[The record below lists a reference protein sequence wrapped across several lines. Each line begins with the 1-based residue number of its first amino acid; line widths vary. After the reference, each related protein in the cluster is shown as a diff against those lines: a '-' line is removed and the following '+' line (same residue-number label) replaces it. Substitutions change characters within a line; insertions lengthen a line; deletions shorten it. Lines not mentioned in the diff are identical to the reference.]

1 MSLPK
6 DFLWGGA
13 VAANQCEGAYREDGK
28 GLNIADVMTVGS
40 KDKKRQITD
49 GVVDGLYYP
58 NHEGIDFYHRYKED
72 IKLFAEM
79 GFKCFRTSIAWSR
92 IFPQGDEP
100 SPNPAGLRFYHDLFD
115 ECHKYGIE
123 PVVTISHYEMPLGL
137 VQKYGAWRSRKLV
150 DFFERYCRTIFTE
163 YKGKVKYWMTFNEIN
178 AIEFGPWNPAGLL
191 ITPGENREQVIYQAA
206 HHQFVASAKA
216 VLLGHQ
222 IDPENKI
229 GCMTLFGVVYP
240 ETCHPLDAKAADDMM
255 STMLAFADVQS
266 RGEYPPHLLKNL
278 ERHGIA
284 IQMEPGDLDL
294 LRRGT
299 VDYIGFSYYMSMV
312 QAGRPTEAG
321 QAKGN
326 VVAGVVNPYLPS
338 SEWGWQVDPMGLRL
352 TLRLLYGRYQK
363 PLFIVENGLGAED
376 KLEVDGTIHDP
387 HRIDYM
393 RAHIEAMAQAVEEG
407 VDLMGYTLWGCTDL
421 VSSSTGEMKKRYGL
435 IYVDKNND
443 GTGDMSRHRKDS
455 FYWYKKVIATNGG
468 DLT

>member
-266 RGEYPPHLLKNL
+266 RGEYPPHLLK
-278 ERHGIA
+278 IW
-284 IQMEPGDLDL
+284 
-294 LRRGT
+294 
-299 VDYIGFSYYMSMV
+299 S
-312 QAGRPTEAG
+312 
-321 QAKGN
+321 
-326 VVAGVVNPYLPS
+326 
-338 SEWGWQVDPMGLRL
+338 
-352 TLRLLYGRYQK
+352 
-363 PLFIVENGLGAED
+363 
-376 KLEVDGTIHDP
+376 
-387 HRIDYM
+387 
-393 RAHIEAMAQAVEEG
+393 
-407 VDLMGYTLWGCTDL
+407 
-421 VSSSTGEMKKRYGL
+421 
-435 IYVDKNND
+435 
-443 GTGDMSRHRKDS
+443 
-455 FYWYKKVIATNGG
+455 ATA
-468 DLT
+468 

>member
-163 YKGKVKYWMTFNEIN
+163 Y
-178 AIEFGPWNPAGLL
+178 
-191 ITPGENREQVIYQAA
+191 QVLADLQRDQRHRIW
-206 HHQFVASAKA
+206 
-216 VLLGHQ
+216 
-222 IDPENKI
+222 
-229 GCMTLFGVVYP
+229 
-240 ETCHPLDAKAADDMM
+240 PL
-255 STMLAFADVQS
+255 
-266 RGEYPPHLLKNL
+266 
-278 ERHGIA
+278 
-284 IQMEPGDLDL
+284 EPGRPIDHSRRKSGASHLPGSPSPVCSQRQSGAAGPPDRSGEQNRL
-294 LRRGT
+294 HDPVRRGLPRNLSPT
-299 VDYIGFSYYMSMV
+299 
-312 QAGRPTEAG
+312 GR
-321 QAKGN
+321 
-326 VVAGVVNPYLPS
+326 
-338 SEWGWQVDPMGLRL
+338 
-352 TLRLLYGRYQK
+352 
-363 PLFIVENGLGAED
+363 
-376 KLEVDGTIHDP
+376 
-387 HRIDYM
+387 
-393 RAHIEAMAQAVEEG
+393 
-407 VDLMGYTLWGCTDL
+407 
-421 VSSSTGEMKKRYGL
+421 
-435 IYVDKNND
+435 
-443 GTGDMSRHRKDS
+443 
-455 FYWYKKVIATNGG
+455 
-468 DLT
+468 

>member
-13 VAANQCEGAYREDGK
+13 VAANQCEGAYCEDGK
-28 GLNIADVMTVGS
+28 GLSVADVMTAGS

-49 GVVDGLYYP
+49 CVVEGLYYP

-100 SPNPAGLRFYHDLFD
+100 SPNPAGIRFYHNLFD

-123 PVVTISHYEMPLGL
+123 PVVTISHYEMPLGF

-150 DFFERYCRTIFTE
+150 DFFERYCRVIFTE

-191 ITPGENREQVIYQAA
+191 IAPGENREQVIYQAA

-266 RGEYPPHLLKNL
+266 RGEYPPRLLKNL

-299 VDYIGFSYYMSMV
+299 VDYIGFSYYMSMPKAMWWPAWSTPTCPPASG
-312 QAGRPTEAG
+312 AGRWTRWACG
-321 QAKGN
+321 
-326 VVAGVVNPYLPS
+326 
-338 SEWGWQVDPMGLRL
+338 
-352 TLRLLYGRYQK
+352 
-363 PLFIVENGLGAED
+363 
-376 KLEVDGTIHDP
+376 
-387 HRIDYM
+387 
-393 RAHIEAMAQAVEEG
+393 
-407 VDLMGYTLWGCTDL
+407 
-421 VSSSTGEMKKRYGL
+421 
-435 IYVDKNND
+435 
-443 GTGDMSRHRKDS
+443 
-455 FYWYKKVIATNGG
+455 
-468 DLT
+468 

>member
-216 VLLGHQ
+216 VL
-222 IDPENKI
+222 
-229 GCMTLFGVVYP
+229 
-240 ETCHPLDAKAADDMM
+240 
-255 STMLAFADVQS
+255 
-266 RGEYPPHLLKNL
+266 
-278 ERHGIA
+278 
-284 IQMEPGDLDL
+284 
-294 LRRGT
+294 RRGT

-363 PLFIVENGLGAED
+363 PLFIVENGLGATDTVET
-376 KLEVDGTIHDP
+376 DGSIHDSY
-387 HRIDYM
+387 RIEYLREHI
-393 RAHIEAMAQAVEEG
+393 RAFKAAVEEDG
-407 VDLMGYTLWGCTDL
+407 IPLMGYTPWGCIDL
-421 VSSSTGEMKKRYGL
+421 VSAGTGEMKKRYGF
-435 IYVDKNND
+435 IYVDRD
-443 GTGDMSRHRKDS
+443 DEGHGTLARSRKDS
-455 FYWYKKVIATNGG
+455 FYWYKKVITSNGE
-468 DLT
+468 DLI

>member
-229 GCMTLFGVVYP
+229 GCMTLFGVV
-240 ETCHPLDAKAADDMM
+240 
-255 STMLAFADVQS
+255 FADVQS

-294 LRRGT
+294 LRCGT

-363 PLFIVENGLGAED
+363 PLFIVENGLGATDTVET
-376 KLEVDGTIHDP
+376 DGSIHDSY
-387 HRIDYM
+387 RIEYLREHI
-393 RAHIEAMAQAVEEG
+393 RAFKAAVEEDG
-407 VDLMGYTLWGCTDL
+407 IPLMGYTPWGCIDL
-421 VSSSTGEMKKRYGL
+421 VSAGTGEMKKRYGF
-435 IYVDKNND
+435 IYVDRD
-443 GTGDMSRHRKDS
+443 DEGHGTLARSRKDS
-455 FYWYKKVIATNGG
+455 FYWYKKVITSNGE
-468 DLT
+468 DLI